1 MFACSFKLSC
11 KARVSF
17 AHTEQNRTKISVT
30 DQEVSFYLQRKVVV
44 VVVVVLECSGFSRA
58 NTLVVFRE
66 LSSKIPMGMKE

>member
-1 MFACSFKLSC
+1 M
-11 KARVSF
+11 
-17 AHTEQNRTKISVT
+17 
-30 DQEVSFYLQRKVVV
+30 V